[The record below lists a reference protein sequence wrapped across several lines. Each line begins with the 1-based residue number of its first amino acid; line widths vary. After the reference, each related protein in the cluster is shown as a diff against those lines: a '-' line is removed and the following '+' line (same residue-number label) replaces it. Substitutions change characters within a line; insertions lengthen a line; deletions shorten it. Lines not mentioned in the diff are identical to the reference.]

1 MAEVLLPVSRPAAS
15 SERLLEDHVVIVTGG
30 TRGIGRAIVEE
41 LCVQGARVCFTYQQ
55 QRDLAEALVEELAGR
70 GCSALSLQADVT
82 DFPRAQD
89 VVATVLERFGRLDG
103 LVNNAGVTQDKALML
118 MDPEDWHTVI
128 ETNLT
133 GVFHYCRAAIVTLMK
148 QRSGRIVNLTS
159 VSGLVGMARQVNYA
173 ASKAGIIGLT
183 KALAKEVAA
192 YGILVNAVAPGFVDT
207 DMTRQLDEKRRAVA
221 RAQIPLGRFGTS
233 EEVASVVAALLS
245 RYGSYITGQVLTIDG
260 GLTL

>member
-1 MAEVLLPVSRPAAS
+1 M
-15 SERLLEDHVVIVTGG
+15 G
-30 TRGIGRAIVEE
+30 
-41 LCVQGARVCFTYQQ
+41 
-55 QRDLAEALVEELAGR
+55 
-70 GCSALSLQADVT
+70 LQADVT
-82 DFPRAQD
+82 DFSRAQY
-89 VVATVLERFGRLDG
+89 VVGTVLDRFGRLDG
-103 LVNNAGVTQDKALML
+103 VVNNAGVTQDKALML
-118 MDPEDWHTVI
+118 MDPQDWHTVI

-148 QRSGRIVNLTS
+148 QRAGRIVNLTS
-159 VSGLVGMARQVNYA
+159 VSGLIGMARQVNYA

-192 YGILVNAVAPGFVDT
+192 YGILVNAVAPGFVET
-207 DMTRQLDEKRRAVA
+207 DMTRQLDDKRRAA
-221 RAQIPLGRFGTS
+221 ACAQIPIGRFGKP